1 MPSASTA
8 RAARVSDP
16 VGRTATPGAMHTQA
30 PVPRTSMPPS
40 SGTSS
45 FGRAFNCKAELKRQT
60 SSTSQILVLVPG
72 LDQPST
78 STMHRQEQFLRIP
91 RLSRCASFK
100 SALASSSNKYSNLP
114 EHLAVHGAAGGFL
127 FKDRSQCHPFRGRS
141 VQRRCSVVSFGIV
154 RFLVSSS
161 LEGTSV
167 RVRSVLAAALT
178 LGMILCEANAQDL
191 ASFEKRTTVKV
202 LPNGLTLIVCERP
215 EAPVFSF
222 YTLVDA
228 GSADDPLGDS
238 GLAHM
243 FEHMAFKGTTEIGTT
258 NYPAEKIALA
268 KVEVA
273 YAAYDTELR
282 KRVGQDAA
290 KLANLKKA
298 FQDAQAAAQNYVI
311 PNQFS
316 QIAEQNGAVGINA
329 STAEDSTQYCWS
341 MPSNRLA
348 LWAYL
353 ESQRIGQPVQR
364 EFYKE
369 RNVVQEERRMRVD
382 SAPIGR
388 MVEQFLATAY
398 VSHPYRRPGVGWES
412 EISQISATE
421 ADAFHVK
428 YYVPSNIVIAVV
440 GDVKAA
446 EAMPVLERYFAPIPA
461 GPKPEPMT
469 TVEPPQVAEKFVTI
483 REATQPFYIEGYH
496 RPDYRDPDDSVYD
509 AITDIFSNGRTAR
522 LYRSLVRDQAI
533 AAEAQGFSGFP
544 GDKCPGLFAVY
555 AVPLPGHSPDEMR
568 SAIHKE
574 LDRLKNEDI
583 SDEELARF
591 KTRARAD
598 LLRGLANNEGLARQL
613 AEYQTRFGDWRQL
626 FRQLEKIDAVS
637 KADVRRVANK
647 IFIDSNRTS
656 AQIEFVAPK
665 RQAPGAASQTE
676 PPTPTEQNAG
686 GAK

>member
-1 MPSASTA
+1 
-8 RAARVSDP
+8 VH
-16 VGRTATPGAMHTQA
+16 VK
-30 PVPRTSMPPS
+30 
-40 SGTSS
+40 
-45 FGRAFNCKAELKRQT
+45 N
-60 SSTSQILVLVPG
+60 
-72 LDQPST
+72 
-78 STMHRQEQFLRIP
+78 RI
-91 RLSRCASFK
+91 A
-100 SALASSSNKYSNLP
+100 
-114 EHLAVHGAAGGFL
+114 
-127 FKDRSQCHPFRGRS
+127 
-141 VQRRCSVVSFGIV
+141 I
-154 RFLVSSS
+154 
-161 LEGTSV
+161 
-167 RVRSVLAAALT
+167 AALCAIA
-178 LGMILCEANAQDL
+178 LIYSANAQDL

-228 GSADDPLGDS
+228 GSADDPQGAS

-243 FEHMAFKGTTEIGTT
+243 FEHMAFKGSTEIGTT

-273 YAAYDTELR
+273 YAAYDAEYR
-282 KRVGQDAA
+282 KRVGQSPE
-290 KLANLKKA
+290 KLAQLQKA
-298 FQDAQAAAQNYVI
+298 FQDAQVEAQKYVI

-316 QIAEQNGAVGINA
+316 AIAEGNGAVGINA
-329 STAEDSTQYCWS
+329 STAEDSTQYFWS
-341 MPSNRLA
+341 MPSNRVE

-353 ESQRIGQPVQR
+353 ESQRIGQPVER

-388 MVEQFLATAY
+388 MIEQFLATAY

-412 EISQISATE
+412 EISQVSATE
-421 ADAFHVK
+421 ATEFHQK

-446 EAMPVLERYFAPIPA
+446 ETMPVLERYFSPIPP

-509 AITDIFSNGRTAR
+509 AISDIFSNGRTAR

-533 AAEAQGFSGFP
+533 AAEAEGFSGFP
-544 GDKCPGLFAVY
+544 GDKYPGLFSVY
-555 AVPLPGHSPDEMR
+555 AVPLPGHTPDEMR
-568 SAIHKE
+568 QAIHKE
-574 LDRLKNEDI
+574 IDRLKAQDV
-583 SDEELARF
+583 SDEELQRF

-598 LLRGLANNEGLARQL
+598 LLRGLGNNEGLARQL
-613 AEYQTRFGDWRQL
+613 AEYQTKFGDWRQL
-626 FRQLEKIDAVS
+626 FRQLDKIDAVT
-637 KADVRRVANK
+637 KADIRRVANQ
-647 IFIDSNRTS
+647 IFTDNNRTS
-656 AQIEFVAPK
+656 ARIEFVPPK
-665 RQAPGAASQTE
+665 QRQPGTAALTKPE
-676 PPTPTEQNAG
+676 AQNAG
-686 GAK
+686 GAR